1 MKIIDKLISFIFDV
15 VIIVI
20 ASSILLVTL
29 DVVQYE
35 VIEGLLIGY
44 LFNPSYEVIV
54 GAVAVIVILLALKVT
69 VFTSSLSTKA
79 KKNLLVDTPH
89 GKIQIAQSTIEGIAK
104 NIIKDYPQVKDV
116 QAAMTKARNGINM
129 YMALVVYQGINIKE
143 IVTRVQYDVKSQI
156 ESTTSVH
163 VNKIDVK
170 IKNVL
175 KIDKALVNQEKKI
188 KEANIEEIEKK
199 NDLTETLRNETEVTT
214 VEPITENVNQ
224 SVDTEE

>member
-1 MKIIDKLISFIFDV
+1 MKIIDKLISFIFDL

-20 ASSILLVTL
+20 ASTILLVTF
-29 DVVQYE
+29 DIVQYE
-35 VIEGLLIGY
+35 VIEGLLTGY

-54 GAVAVIVILLALKVT
+54 GAAAVIVILLALKVT
-69 VFTSSLSTKA
+69 VFTSSLSSKT
-79 KKNLLVDTPH
+79 KKNIMVDTPH

-104 NIIKDYPQVKDV
+104 NVIKDYPQVKDV

-129 YMALVVYQGINIKE
+129 YMALVVYQGINIKDT
-143 IVTRVQYDVKSQI
+143 ITKVQYDVKTQI
-156 ESTTSVH
+156 ESTTSVY

-188 KEANIEEIEKK
+188 KEASIEEIEKK
-199 NDLTETLRNETEVTT
+199 NDLTETLRNETE
-214 VEPITENVNQ
+214 ITAVN
-224 SVDTEE
+224 SATESNEAKEE

>member
-1 MKIIDKLISFIFDV
+1 MKIIDKLISFIFDL

-20 ASSILLVTL
+20 ASTILLVTF
-29 DVVQYE
+29 DIVQYE
-35 VIEGLLIGY
+35 VIEGLLTGY

-54 GAVAVIVILLALKVT
+54 GAAAVIVILLALKVT
-69 VFTSSLSTKA
+69 VFTSSLSSKT
-79 KKNLLVDTPH
+79 KKNIMVDTPH

-104 NIIKDYPQVKDV
+104 NVIKDYPQVKDV

-129 YMALVVYQGINIKE
+129 YMALVVYQGINIKDT
-143 IVTRVQYDVKSQI
+143 ITKVQYDVKTQI

-188 KEANIEEIEKK
+188 KEASIEEIEKK
-199 NDLTETLRNETEVTT
+199 NDLTETLRNETE
-214 VEPITENVNQ
+214 ITAVN
-224 SVDTEE
+224 SATESNEAKEE

>member
-20 ASSILLVTL
+20 ASTILLVTFG
-29 DVVQYE
+29 VVQYE
-35 VIEGLLIGY
+35 VIEGLLTGY
-44 LFNPSYEVIV
+44 LFNPSYEIIV

-69 VFTSSLSTKA
+69 VFTSSLSTKT
-79 KKNLLVDTPH
+79 KKNLMVDTPH

-104 NIIKDYPQVKDV
+104 NVIKDYPQVKDV
-116 QAAMTKARNGINM
+116 QAAMTKARSGINM

-143 IVTRVQYDVKSQI
+143 TITKVQYDVKSQI
-156 ESTTSVH
+156 ESTTSVQ

-175 KIDKALVNQEKKI
+175 KIDKAMINQEKKI
-188 KEANIEEIEKK
+188 KEANVEEIEKQ
-199 NDLTETLRNETEVTT
+199 NDLTEALRNEAEVAPVDATTEKSEQT
-214 VEPITENVNQ
+214 VN
-224 SVDTEE
+224 TEE

>member
-1 MKIIDKLISFIFDV
+1 MKIIDKLISFIFDL

-20 ASSILLVTL
+20 ASTILLVTF
-29 DVVQYE
+29 DIVQYE
-35 VIEGLLIGY
+35 VIEGLLTGY

-54 GAVAVIVILLALKVT
+54 GAAAVIVILLALKVT
-69 VFTSSLSTKA
+69 VFTSSLSNKT
-79 KKNLLVDTPH
+79 KKNIMVDTPH

-104 NIIKDYPQVKDV
+104 NVIKDYPQVKDV

-129 YMALVVYQGINIKE
+129 YMALVVYQGINIKDT
-143 IVTRVQYDVKSQI
+143 ITKVQYDVKTQI

-188 KEANIEEIEKK
+188 KEASIEEIEKK
-199 NDLTETLRNETEVTT
+199 NDLTETLRNETEITAVNSVT
-214 VEPITENVNQ
+214 ESNK
-224 SVDTEE
+224 STEE